1 MQTAPAHT
9 APAHTALGHTAPVDI
24 APVRAGV
31 LGQAALALADGFA
44 RVLMEKGLMTR
55 AEYAR
60 GFDLAIQAWAEAE
73 GHPQQHDV
81 LSALGKIRP
90 PE

>member
-1 MQTAPAHT
+1 METAH
-9 APAHTALGHTAPVDI
+9 
-24 APVRAGV
+24 VRPGV

-44 RVLMEKGLMTR
+44 RILVEKGLMTHD
-55 AEYAR
+55 EYLR

-81 LSALGKIRP
+81 LSALEKIRP
-90 PE
+90 QE

>member
-1 MQTAPAHT
+1 MQTT
-9 APAHTALGHTAPVDI
+9 PVEI

-44 RVLMEKGLMTR
+44 RILVEKGVMTR
-55 AEYAR
+55 DEYRR
-60 GFDLAIQAWAEAE
+60 GFELAIQAWQEAE

-81 LSALGKIRP
+81 LSALHKIRP
-90 PE
+90 QE

>member
-1 MQTAPAHT
+1 MET
-9 APAHTALGHTAPVDI
+9 

-44 RVLMEKGLMTR
+44 QILMEKGVMTR
-55 AEYAR
+55 AEYLR
-60 GFDLAIQAWAEAE
+60 GFDLAIQTWAEAN

-81 LSALGKIRP
+81 LSALEKIRP
-90 PE
+90 LE

>member
-1 MQTAPAHT
+1 MQTAPALT
-9 APAHTALGHTAPVDI
+9 NPPQTTPIEI

-44 RVLMEKGLMTR
+44 RILVEKGVMSR
-55 AEYAR
+55 AEYVR
-60 GFDLAIQAWAEAE
+60 GFELAIEAWVEAE

-81 LSALGKIRP
+81 LSALRKIRP
-90 PE
+90 QE

>member
-1 MQTAPAHT
+1 MEA
-9 APAHTALGHTAPVDI
+9 

-44 RVLMEKGLMTR
+44 RILMEKGVMTR
-55 AEYAR
+55 DEYVR
-60 GFDLAIQAWAEAE
+60 GFDLAIQAWIDAE

-81 LSALGKIRP
+81 LSALQKIRP
-90 PE
+90 KE

>member
-1 MQTAPAHT
+1 METVTAEF
-9 APAHTALGHTAPVDI
+9 

-44 RVLMEKGLMTR
+44 RVLMEKGVMTR
-55 AEYAR
+55 AEYLR
-60 GFDLAIQAWAEAE
+60 GFQLAIQAWQEAE

-81 LSALGKIRP
+81 LSALHKIWP
-90 PE
+90 QE

>member
-1 MQTAPAHT
+1 MSTVPVQPASSE
-9 APAHTALGHTAPVDI
+9 I

-44 RVLMEKGLMTR
+44 RILVEKGVMTR
-55 AEYAR
+55 AEYMR
-60 GFDLAIQAWAEAE
+60 GFDLAIQAWQEAE

-81 LSALGKIRP
+81 LSALHKIRP
-90 PE
+90 QE

>member
-1 MQTAPAHT
+1 MQTT
-9 APAHTALGHTAPVDI
+9 PVEI

-44 RVLMEKGLMTR
+44 RILVEKGVMTP
-55 AEYAR
+55 AEYRR
-60 GFDLAIQAWAEAE
+60 GFDLAIQAWADAE

-81 LSALGKIRP
+81 LSALHKIRP
-90 PE
+90 

>member
-1 MQTAPAHT
+1 METAT
-9 APAHTALGHTAPVDI
+9 LEI
-24 APVRAGV
+24 APVRPGV

-44 RVLMEKGLMTR
+44 RILMEKGLLTR
-55 AEYAR
+55 AEYVR

-81 LSALGKIRP
+81 LSALKKIRP
-90 PE
+90 QE

>member
-1 MQTAPAHT
+1 MVAPPEPSVMET
-9 APAHTALGHTAPVDI
+9 

-44 RVLMEKGLMTR
+44 RILVEKGLFTH
-55 AEYAR
+55 AEYLR
-60 GFDLAIQAWAEAE
+60 GYELAIDAWTQAE

-81 LSALGKIRP
+81 LSALRKIRP
-90 PE
+90 QD

>member
-1 MQTAPAHT
+1 MEA
-9 APAHTALGHTAPVDI
+9 

-44 RVLMEKGLMTR
+44 RILMEKGVMTR
-55 AEYAR
+55 EEYMR
-60 GFDLAIQAWAEAE
+60 GYDLAIQAWTDAE

-81 LSALGKIRP
+81 LSALKKIRP
-90 PE
+90 QE

>member
-1 MQTAPAHT
+1 MQTAT
-9 APAHTALGHTAPVDI
+9 VQSAPVDV

-44 RVLMEKGLMTR
+44 RILVEKGVMTR
-55 AEYAR
+55 AEYMR
-60 GFDLAIQAWAEAE
+60 GFELAIQAWQEAE

-81 LSALGKIRP
+81 LSALHKIRP
-90 PE
+90 QE

>member
-1 MQTAPAHT
+1 MSTAPIQTASSE
-9 APAHTALGHTAPVDI
+9 I

-44 RVLMEKGLMTR
+44 RILVEKGVMTD
-55 AEYAR
+55 AEYRR
-60 GFDLAIQAWAEAE
+60 GFDLAIQAWADAE

-81 LSALGKIRP
+81 LSALHKIRP
-90 PE
+90 

>member
-1 MQTAPAHT
+1 MEA
-9 APAHTALGHTAPVDI
+9 

-44 RVLMEKGLMTR
+44 RILMEKGVMTKD
-55 AEYAR
+55 EYLR
-60 GFDLAIQAWAEAE
+60 GFDLAIQAWIEAD

-81 LSALGKIRP
+81 LSALKKIRP
-90 PE
+90 QE

>member
-1 MQTAPAHT
+1 MQTAPADF
-9 APAHTALGHTAPVDI
+9 APEIVPDI

-44 RVLMEKGLMTR
+44 RILVEKGVMTR
-55 AEYAR
+55 AEYRR
-60 GFDLAIQAWAEAE
+60 GFDLAIEAWVEAR

-81 LSALGKIRP
+81 LTALHKIRP
-90 PE
+90 QE

>member
-1 MQTAPAHT
+1 MQTVPTQAAH
-9 APAHTALGHTAPVDI
+9 AQIKPVEI

-44 RVLMEKGLMTR
+44 RILLEKGVMTR
-55 AEYAR
+55 AEYVR
-60 GFDLAIQAWAEAE
+60 GFELAIEAWAEAE

-81 LSALGKIRP
+81 LSALRKIRP
-90 PE
+90 QE